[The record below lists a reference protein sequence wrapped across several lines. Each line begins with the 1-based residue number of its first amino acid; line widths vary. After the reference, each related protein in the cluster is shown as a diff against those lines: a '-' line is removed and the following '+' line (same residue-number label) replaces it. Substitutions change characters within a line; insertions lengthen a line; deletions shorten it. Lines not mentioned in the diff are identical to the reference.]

1 MAYCRSIDEIV
12 LSYVISILEDLGDD
26 SNAEENI
33 DVDQFVEMMEA
44 YIPGFSS
51 INRWALYCTT
61 TCITHEEGG
70 GVEGHQFVEMMDAYI
85 PEFSSIKALS
95 IGSSDSTWGGGGALV
110 S

>member
-12 LSYVISILEDLGDD
+12 LTYVISILEDLGDN

-70 GVEGHQFVEMMDAYI
+70 GGASVRGDDGRIYTRVLLYKG
-85 PEFSSIKALS
+85 SINR
-95 IGSSDSTWGGGGALV
+95 
-110 S
+110 